1 MTALNNE
8 MSDGIEYPNV
18 GGKDRRREIF
28 YPADLSIRV

>member
-18 GGKDRRREIF
+18 GGKDRRRR
-28 YPADLSIRV
+28 DLLSS